1 MNGSVFGDPVE
12 FLMTVFFGMIYTFSG
27 LYGSVWLFRYLD
39 RQYDWLRDIWKRLII
54 GLIAVELWSAIVFLT
69 LTPALLYWI
78 KDASIPVII
87 MELKKNLLYPLVMA
101 PSGML
106 LIAAVEFFEHWKA
119 SFRKQEKIKA
129 QMMTYKYEA
138 LSNQLNPHF
147 LFNSFNV
154 LSSLVLESPELAI
167 RFIDQLG
174 DLYQR
179 VLNNKDKGLIPLAE
193 ELDFVR
199 SYIFLLKTRFEEK
212 LDIRINIPV
221 HGNEM
226 IAPLVLQLLIENAV
240 KHNIISKAEPLV
252 IEIARRDDRIETR
265 NPIRIKKIVN
275 GSNAT
280 GLHNIQQRYSFFT
293 DTPVEI
299 ARVDGDFVV
308 SIPVLK
314 NEMA

>member
-1 MNGSVFGDPVE
+1 
-12 FLMTVFFGMIYTFSG
+12 
-27 LYGSVWLFRYLD
+27 
-39 RQYDWLRDIWKRLII
+39 
-54 GLIAVELWSAIVFLT
+54 VFLT
-69 LTPALLYWI
+69 LTPVLLYWI

-87 MELKKNLLYPLVMA
+87 TELKKNFIYPLIMA

-106 LIAAVEFFEHWKA
+106 LIAAFEFFKHWEA
-119 SFRKQEKIKA
+119 SYQKQEKIKA
-129 QMMTYKYEA
+129 EMMTYKYEA

-167 RFIDQLG
+167 KFIDQLG

-199 SYIFLLKTRFEEK
+199 SYIFLLKTRFEDK
-212 LDIRINIPV
+212 LDIRIDIHV
-221 HGNEM
+221 QESEL

-252 IEIARRDDRIETR
+252 IKIARRGDWIEIS

-280 GLHNIQQRYSFFT
+280 GLHNIRQRYSFFT
-293 DTPVEI
+293 DKPVEI
-299 ARVDGDFVV
+299 SQADGYFIVT
-308 SIPVLK
+308 IPVLQK
-314 NEMA
+314 EVA